1 VNGVASES
9 ARYTLASNPLFRAE
23 AAVEDGRVR
32 LRANGPLAH
41 LSFVKSALRIADGQI
56 PVAAKEQLY
65 LSTWF
70 PPIPSRAFDRLVKS
84 YLKSSLGIRTPDQVT
99 ISITEECPNRCL
111 HCALPDSGQ
120 HHRLEPDEAEDVVNQ
135 VLDLGTTL
143 VIFDG
148 GEPATYRELPD
159 LVRCVDDRA
168 ISTMFTSGAGFTE
181 RLARDLKEA
190 GLYAVNVS
198 LDSSREDEHD
208 RMRGRAGAFRDAM
221 KAVENALGA
230 GLFVDLYVVL
240 RSDNVSE
247 IEEFHRLAS
256 EVGAHEL
263 TFFEVVP
270 VGRWSGEFE
279 SVLSEEDH
287 ALLERFVLGA
297 SSPRAFS
304 VPAAFRE
311 FGCFAGRNWMH
322 ITPEG
327 EVYPCACLPMTVG
340 NVRNDPVKKIWQEMA
355 KLPFRGSKTCPAR
368 RFRPKDQHIY
378 IADNRE
384 ERPDQ

>member
-1 VNGVASES
+1 MKKEVSE
-9 ARYTLASNPLFRAE
+9 APRYTLASNPLFRAE

-32 LRANGPLAH
+32 LKAAGPLAH

-56 PVAAKEQLY
+56 PVAAEDRLY
-65 LSTWF
+65 LSTWS

-111 HCALPDSGQ
+111 HCALPDSGH
-120 HHRLEPDEAEDVVNQ
+120 HHRLEPEEVEDVVNQ

-159 LVRCVDDRA
+159 LVRCVDYRA

-198 LDSSREDEHD
+198 LDSPREEEHD
-208 RMRGRAGAFRDAM
+208 RMRGRSGTFQDAM
-221 KAVENALGA
+221 RAVECALDA
-230 GLFVDLYVVL
+230 GLFVDLYAVL
-240 RSDNVSE
+240 RRDNVFE
-247 IEEFHRLAS
+247 IEEFHRLARK
-256 EVGAHEL
+256 VGAHEM

-270 VGRWSGEFE
+270 VGRWADEKR

-287 ALLERFVLGA
+287 ALLDEFVSGA
-297 SSPRAFS
+297 SSPRVFS

-327 EVYPCACLPMTVG
+327 DVYPCACLPMAVG
-340 NVRNDPVKKIWQEMA
+340 NVRREPVKRIWRKMA
-355 KLPFRGSKTCPAR
+355 KLPFGGSRTCPAR
-368 RFRPKDQHIY
+368 RF
-378 IADNRE
+378 
-384 ERPDQ
+384 

>member
-1 VNGVASES
+1 MEARGAGE
-9 ARYTLASNPLFRAE
+9 AGRYTLANSPLLRVDGSV
-23 AAVEDGRVR
+23 VEGRVM
-32 LRANGPLAH
+32 LKASGPLAR
-41 LSFVKSALRIADGQI
+41 LPFVRSALRVADGQI
-56 PVAAKEQLY
+56 PVLAGKQLI

-84 YLKSSLGIRTPDQVT
+84 YLKSSFGIRTPDQVT

-111 HCALPDSGQ
+111 HCALPDSGR
-120 HHRLEPDEAEDVVNQ
+120 HHRLEPDEVEEVVGQ

-159 LVRCVDDRA
+159 LVRSVDDRA
-168 ISTMFTSGAGFTE
+168 VSTMFTSGAGFTPK
-181 RLARDLKEA
+181 LARELKEA
-190 GLYAVNVS
+190 GLFAVNVS
-198 LDSSREDEHD
+198 LDSASEAEHD

-221 KAVENALGA
+221 RAAENALEA
-230 GLFVDLYVVL
+230 SLLVDIYAVL
-240 RSDNVSE
+240 RRENFSE
-247 IEEFHRLAS
+247 IGEFHRLAR
-256 EVGAHEL
+256 EAGASEL

-270 VGRWSGEFE
+270 VGRWADETG

-287 ALLERFVLGA
+287 AALDRFVSGA
-297 SSPRAFS
+297 PPPRIFS

-327 EVYPCACLPMTVG
+327 DVRPCACLPKEVG
-340 NVRNDPVKKIWQEMA
+340 NVRKEPVKKIWKRMA
-355 KLPFRGSKTCPAR
+355 KLQFQGKKICPAR
-368 RFRPKDQHIY
+368 RF
-378 IADNRE
+378 
-384 ERPDQ
+384 

>member
-1 VNGVASES
+1 LNGIAGE
-9 ARYTLASNPLFRAE
+9 APQYTLASNPIFRVE

-32 LRANGPLAH
+32 LRAAGPLAR
-41 LSFVKSALRIADGQI
+41 LPFVKSALRIADGQI
-56 PVAAKEQLY
+56 PVMAKERLY

-111 HCALPDSGQ
+111 HCALPDSGH
-120 HHRLEPDEAEDVVNQ
+120 HHRLEPDEVEDVVDQ

-159 LVRCVDDRA
+159 LVRFVDDRA
-168 ISTMFTSGAGFTE
+168 ISTMFTSGAGFSAK
-181 RLARDLKEA
+181 LARELKDA

-198 LDSSREDEHD
+198 LDSVSEAEHD
-208 RMRGRAGAFRDAM
+208 RMRGRSGAFRDAM
-221 KAVENALGA
+221 RAVENALDA
-230 GLFVDLYVVL
+230 GLFVDLYAVL
-240 RSDNVSE
+240 RRDNVSE
-247 IEEFHRLAS
+247 IEEFHRLAR

-270 VGRWSGEFE
+270 VGRWADEKG
-279 SVLSEEDH
+279 SVLSEEDRA
-287 ALLERFVLGA
+287 ALDEFVMGA
-297 SSPRAFS
+297 SSPRVFS

-327 EVYPCACLPMTVG
+327 DVYPCACLPMAVG
-340 NVRNDPVKKIWQEMA
+340 NVRREPVKRIWRKMA
-355 KLPFRGSKTCPAR
+355 KLPFSGSKTCPAR
-368 RFRPKDQHIY
+368 KF
-378 IADNRE
+378 
-384 ERPDQ
+384 

>member
-1 VNGVASES
+1 MNGAASKTIEGQQQ
-9 ARYTLASNPLFRAE
+9 YTLANSPIFRVE
-23 AAVEDGRVR
+23 AAVEEGRVR
-32 LRANGPLAH
+32 LRATGPLAR
-41 LSFVKSALRIADGQI
+41 LPFVKSALRIADGQI
-56 PVAAKEQLY
+56 PVATKERLY

-111 HCALPDSGQ
+111 HCALPDSGH
-120 HHRLEPDEAEDVVNQ
+120 HHRLEPEEVEDVVGQ

-148 GEPATYRELPD
+148 GEPTTYRELPD
-159 LVRCVDDRA
+159 LVRSVDDRA
-168 ISTMFTSGAGFTE
+168 ISTMFTSGAGFSAK
-181 RLARDLKEA
+181 LARVLKDA
-190 GLYAVNVS
+190 GLFAVNVS
-198 LDSSREDEHD
+198 LDSTREDEHD
-208 RMRGRAGAFRDAM
+208 RMRGRSGAFRDAM
-221 KAVENALGA
+221 KAVENAIGA
-230 GLFVDLYVVL
+230 GLLVDLYVVL

-247 IEEFHRLAS
+247 IDGFHRLAR

-270 VGRWSGEFE
+270 VGRWIAEKG

-287 ALLERFVLGA
+287 ALLDEFVLGA
-297 SSPRAFS
+297 TAPRIFS

-327 EVYPCACLPMTVG
+327 DVYPCACLPRAVG
-340 NVRNDPVKKIWQEMA
+340 NVRRDPVKKIWRKMA
-355 KLPFRGSKTCPAR
+355 KLPYRGAKICPAR
-368 RFRPKDQHIY
+368 EF
-378 IADNRE
+378 
-384 ERPDQ
+384 